1 MKRSITSA
9 VCIIIAFGLL
19 VSVTLGLVILSSLV
33 KELQSLVFL
42 LLAFQ
47 VVAIILIVLFI
58 FLLPVIKDDKTETH

>member
-1 MKRSITSA
+1 MKRSIISA

-19 VSVTLGLVILSSLV
+19 LNVTFGLVILSSVV
-33 KELQSLVFL
+33 KELLVFL

>member
-1 MKRSITSA
+1 MKRSIISA

-19 VSVTLGLVILSSLV
+19 LSVTFGLVILSSVV
-33 KELQSLVFL
+33 KELLVFL

-58 FLLPVIKDDKTETH
+58 FLFPFNKDDED